1 MSWKKKNS
9 TRGLLGLQGFT
20 NYGVKTTSGEL
31 VAFLVQPTN
40 ISVLSHANVEVKI
53 RHLLTVLSTH
63 PSLEISCLDSCERFD
78 DNRRFIQRR
87 MQEEENES
95 VRRALKQDMA
105 FLDGIQLEMS
115 TARQF
120 LFLVRFAKN
129 EKPELVFHDIN
140 LIEKNITDRG
150 FEVRR
155 MGKED
160 IKRVLGIYFESSMS
174 GEQVEDV
181 DGMKNFDMEKA
192 AS

>member
-78 DNRRFIQRR
+78 DNKRFIQRR

-95 VRRALKQDMA
+95 VCRALKQDMA

-120 LFLVRFAKN
+120 LFLVRFSKN